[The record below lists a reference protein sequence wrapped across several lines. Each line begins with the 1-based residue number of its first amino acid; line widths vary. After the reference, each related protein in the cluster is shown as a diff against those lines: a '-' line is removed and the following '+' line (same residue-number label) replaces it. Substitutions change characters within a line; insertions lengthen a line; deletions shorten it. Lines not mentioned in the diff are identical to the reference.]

1 MNYIVWLT
9 WAPSP
14 RFFETEAEA
23 QIHYNNLRAALR
35 NPEQAR
41 IRKLVEV

>member
-14 RFFETEAEA
+14 VFFEKRTDA
-23 QIHYNNLRAALR
+23 QIHYNNLRAALK
-35 NPEQAR
+35 NPEHAQ
-41 IRKLVEV
+41 IRKLTEV